1 MTMLLVKKKFVDLSG
16 RTDLVVNTTDY
27 VDTGNIGTKFFIQA
41 ATRFLDQ
48 LQDTPHSTAELAKTL
63 TIGDSTWE
71 VSNLRSIESF
81 WINDTA
87 DTGWNPVTKKSLEW
101 IRNKFSEPAADITN
115 AVPQY
120 WAPDVIR
127 VPITEGKEIVRGIIF
142 MPPTDSAYSARL
154 VGKYWSKV
162 LSADSD
168 INYWS
173 ENHEDILVAAAMY
186 KLEEFYRNTEGM
198 NDWLLA
204 LKRDLEGIDFDLA
217 FEDSVTATQ
226 MRG

>member
-16 RTDLVVNTTDY
+16 RTDLVVDLTDY
-27 VDTGNIGTKFFIQA
+27 VDAGNIGTKFFIQA

-71 VSNLRSIESF
+71 VANLRSIESF

-87 DTGWNPVTKKSLEW
+87 DTGWSLVTKKPLKW
-101 IRNKFSEPAADITN
+101 IRNNFSEPVADITN
-115 AVPQY
+115 GVPQY
-120 WAPDVIR
+120 WAPDIIR
-127 VPITEGKEIVRGIIF
+127 VPVTEGKEKLRGIIF
-142 MPPTDSAYSARL
+142 MPPTDGAYSARL
-154 VGKYWSKV
+154 DGKYWSKV
-162 LSADSD
+162 LSADAD

-173 ENHEDILVAAAMY
+173 ENHEDTLIAAAMY

-198 NDWLLA
+198 NDWLTA
-204 LKRDLEGIDFDLA
+204 IKRDLQGIDFDLA
-217 FEDSVTATQ
+217 LEESVDATQ

>member
-1 MTMLLVKKKFVDLSG
+1 MLLVKKKFVDLSG
-16 RTDLVVNTTDY
+16 RTDLVVDLTDY
-27 VDTGNIGTKFFIQA
+27 VDAGNIGTKFFIQA

-48 LQDTPHSTAELAKTL
+48 LQDTPHSTAELDKTL

-71 VSNLRSIESF
+71 VANLRAVESF
-81 WINDTA
+81 WINDTS
-87 DTGWNPVTKKSLEW
+87 DTGWSLVTKKPLKW
-101 IRNKFSEPAADITN
+101 IRNNFSEPVADITN
-115 AVPQY
+115 GVPQY
-120 WAPDVIR
+120 WAPDIIR
-127 VPITEGKEIVRGIIF
+127 VPVTEGKEKLRGIIF
-142 MPPTDSAYSARL
+142 MPPTDGAYSARL
-154 VGKYWSKV
+154 DGKYLSKV
-162 LSADSD
+162 LDADSD

-217 FEDSVTATQ
+217 LEESATATQ